1 MTVVDA
7 ITAKPTKPLHYRFSV
22 LVTAVGRFFRG
33 FVPFVVVI
41 LVNAVIQTALIA
53 AFDPE
58 PGWSA
63 VFILTLIVSFVVL
76 AGSFYLLN
84 LTALGVATGKVSLTS
99 IVPRGVE
106 QWGRFVLWSVVMYL
120 LVLVG
125 LIVNTTLALVVLL
138 IFPFVTLAAADDKK
152 NPLAINFRVIGGR
165 PIRYIIT
172 AIILGVILVLS
183 NVFTSVNGF
192 FIGGWQAALI
202 TWLYWGVFAS
212 WTLAALALI
221 YRSTLAGAVDT
232 VTDTPEPAP
241 SDEAQVAATR

>member
-7 ITAKPTKPLHYRFSV
+7 TTAKPTKPLHYRFSV

-76 AGSFYLLN
+76 VGSFYLLN
-84 LTALGVATGKVSLTS
+84 LTALGVATGKFSLTS
-99 IVPRGVE
+99 IVSRDVE

-125 LIVNTTLALVVLL
+125 LVVNTTLALVVLL
-138 IFPFVTLAAADDKK
+138 IFPFVTLAAADGKK
-152 NPLAINFRVIGGR
+152 NPLAINFRVISGR

-183 NVFTSVNGF
+183 NVFTAVNGF
-192 FIGGWQAALI
+192 FIGGWQGALI

-232 VTDTPEPAP
+232 EPTT
-241 SDEAQVAATR
+241 ATTT

>member
-76 AGSFYLLN
+76 VGSFYLLN

-232 VTDTPEPAP
+232 EPTT
-241 SDEAQVAATR
+241 ATTT